1 MLEPEAV
8 IVEPISRIL
17 QRRLRD
23 QDEIFSGVYLEIK
36 GKDVEI
42 NVEGIAKEAMVEVGL
57 SPTLTKSVEIKA
69 KVGDKKI
76 TVCLTHEIV
85 EMIEEA
91 LCRG

>member
-8 IVEPISRIL
+8 IVEPTSRIL
-17 QRRLRD
+17 RKKLTD
-23 QDEIFSGVYLEIK
+23 EDEIFSGVYLEIK
-36 GKDVEI
+36 GNNLEI
-42 NVEGIAKEAMVEVGL
+42 NIAGVAKEAIVEVGL

-69 KVGDKKI
+69 MVGDKKI

-91 LCRG
+91 LCRR